1 MSENFPK
8 HIAIIPDGNRR
19 WARRK
24 NLKPWD
30 GHYEGAKRFEELV
43 DLAFDKGV
51 KSISFWGSSVD
62 NLTKRPLKEKMALL
76 DIYEKYFQ
84 KLIKNKRIFAD
95 QVKINIIGRW
105 QKQFPERLIKL
116 LREGIE
122 KTKQHSRFKLN
133 FLLAYNGDDDLI
145 EATKKIIGKKIS
157 TEKVNNKVIQENLL
171 SAEIP
176 TIDLII
182 RTGVEG
188 DPHNSAGFLM
198 WQTQNSQFY
207 FTEDQFPDFTA
218 EKFKIALDD
227 FAQRSRRLGG

>member
-227 FAQRSRRLGG
+227 FVQRSRRLGG